1 MNSRERIIAAL
12 NHRKLDVIPIDFGA
26 MRSTGISIW
35 AYQKLKEH
43 LGLDTS
49 TTKLYDVFQQLAE
62 PEKEILDRLGADV
75 VQVHRLAAAFGVKID
90 RWKAG
95 DNGRGIK
102 CMVPE
107 DYHPIP
113 MENGEL
119 TIQRDGKVLAIMP
132 REGYYFDQTCHP
144 LAEAEDAGDLESFT
158 FPVITEEEICYMEQQ
173 AKDAYE
179 NTDRAVL
186 MEFGGNILEAGESD
200 FGFENFFM
208 NLLAEPELVH
218 AYLNR
223 LSDSYIE
230 SLKRLMPRVHQYIQ
244 IIQFGDDLG
253 SQESTLISKEVY
265 REMIKPYH
273 KKIFYYIRENYP
285 EVKVF
290 LHSCGAILELIPDLI
305 DAGVQILNPI
315 QIAAKGMDPEALV
328 ERFGDD
334 LVFWGGGSNTQVT
347 CNYGTVEEIQAEV
360 KKLIQIFSKKNGY
373 VFNQVHNLQA
383 NVPPEK
389 ILAIYDAAQEYRKE
403 QIQSGKY

>member
-1 MNSRERIIAAL
+1 
-12 NHRKLDVIPIDFGA
+12 
-26 MRSTGISIW
+26 
-35 AYQKLKEH
+35 
-43 LGLDTS
+43 
-49 TTKLYDVFQQLAE
+49 
-62 PEKEILDRLGADV
+62 
-75 VQVHRLAAAFGVKID
+75 
-90 RWKAG
+90 
-95 DNGRGIK
+95 
-102 CMVPE
+102 MVPE

-119 TIQRDGKVLAIMP
+119 TIQMDGKVLAKMP
-132 REGYYFDQTCHP
+132 KEGYYFDQTCHP
-144 LAEAEDAGDLESFT
+144 LAEAEEAEDLENFT
-158 FPVITEEEICYMEQQ
+158 FPIITEEEICYMEQQ
-173 AKDAYE
+173 AKEAYE
-179 NTDRAVL
+179 NTDKAVL

-218 AYLNR
+218 TYLNR

-230 SLKRLMPRVHQYIQ
+230 SLKRLMPRVHKYIQ

-265 REMIKPYH
+265 REMIQPYH

-315 QIAAKGMDPEALV
+315 QIAAKGMDPETLV

-360 KKLIQIFSKKNGY
+360 KKLIRIFSKKNGY

-389 ILAIYDAAQEYRKE
+389 ILAIYDAAQEYRRE
-403 QIQSGKY
+403 QIQS